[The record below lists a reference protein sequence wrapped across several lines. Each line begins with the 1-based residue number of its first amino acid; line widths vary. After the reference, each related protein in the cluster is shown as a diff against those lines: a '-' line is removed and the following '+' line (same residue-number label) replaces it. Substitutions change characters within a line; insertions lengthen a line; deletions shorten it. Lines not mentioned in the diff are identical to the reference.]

1 MQKAYEFLSFHIY
14 LRDAKDIWILG
25 ISHIFVWHKGHVHSR
40 YFASVCLTQETC
52 EFSAFHMGF
61 LGAATQNWW
70 MGQWKFLKSKMVWQ
84 KKNEI
89 TIFLGFLQIAHFRY
103 KSRSFRGKS
112 HSFLGFKTV
121 NFLRKKNWN
130 LLDWLHWWCSGTS
143 LQRPKLWHDGWVL
156 EPHRKLPWCQSFP
169 LGIPVDR
176 QLKFLFKAPKVFN
189 G

>member
-1 MQKAYEFLSFHIY
+1 MNSRHFTYICLTQGTCAFSVFRICL
-14 LRDAKDIWILG
+14 LDTRDMWILG
-25 ISHIFVWHKGHVHSR
+25 IPHGISWCSHPKLIN
-40 YFASVCLTQETC
+40 
-52 EFSAFHMGF
+52 
-61 LGAATQNWW
+61 GAMEILEKQN
-70 MGQWKFLKSKMVWQ
+70 GVT

-89 TIFLGFLQIAHFRY
+89 TIFFCFLQIAHFRY

-112 HSFLGFKTV
+112 HSFLGSKLWIFWG
-121 NFLRKKNWN
+121 KNWN